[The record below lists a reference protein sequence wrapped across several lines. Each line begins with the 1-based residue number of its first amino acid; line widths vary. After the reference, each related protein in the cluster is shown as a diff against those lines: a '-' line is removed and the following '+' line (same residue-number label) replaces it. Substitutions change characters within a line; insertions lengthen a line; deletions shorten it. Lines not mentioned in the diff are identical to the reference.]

1 MPERLNYV
9 STFNA
14 STEEAKMISSQN
26 IDQLQVEAYRQMKGE
41 ERLRIGLGLYE
52 TSVEIAR
59 QSIQDRFPD
68 ASADQIEQKLRE
80 RIQIGY
86 EIQSAA
92 VSES

>member
-26 IDQLQVEAYRQMKGE
+26 IDQLQVEAYRQMTGE

-59 QSIQDRFPD
+59 KSIQDQFPD
-68 ASADQIEQKLRE
+68 ASADQIEQKLRK

>member
-1 MPERLNYV
+1 MPAKTYV

-14 STEEAKMISSQN
+14 STEEAKMISPKK
-26 IDQLQVEAYRQMKGE
+26 IDQLQVESYRRMTGE

-59 QSIQDRFPD
+59 MSIQDRFPD

-92 VSES
+92 ANAS